1 MLYLYK
7 NQSNNIVLTL
17 DEKATNSTHD
27 WLFEFTNDI
36 TNAVK
41 YATLSDI
48 STTPLRF
55 NEFNLIEPDDVL
67 LQEGSWTY
75 RVYEMP
81 VASPP
86 STNPNLAYG
95 IVEVGKVWVEDV
107 TVNVVDSFD
116 EDENE
121 EQPTFE

>member
-7 NQSNNIVLTL
+7 NQTNNIVLTL

-36 TNAVK
+36 TNSVK
-41 YATLSDI
+41 YATLSDV
-48 STTPLRF
+48 SSAPLRY
-55 NEFNLIEPDDVL
+55 NEFNLVESTDVI

-81 VASPP
+81 VLSPP
-86 STNPNLAYG
+86 STNKNLAYAV
-95 IVEVGKVWVEDV
+95 VEVGKVWVEDL
-107 TVNVVDSFD
+107 TVDIVESFD
-116 EDENE
+116 EDENNE
-121 EQPTFE
+121 EPTFE

>member
-1 MLYLYK
+1 MIYLYK
-7 NQSNNIVLTL
+7 NQSNTVVLTL

-36 TNAVK
+36 TNSVK

-48 STTPLRF
+48 STTPLRY
-55 NEFNLIEPDDVL
+55 NEFNLTEGVDVL

-81 VASPP
+81 VLSPP
-86 STNPNLAYG
+86 SINPNLAYG
-95 IVEVGKVWVEDV
+95 VVEVGKVWVEDLS
-107 TVNVVDSFD
+107 VNNVDSFD
-116 EDENE
+116 EDENT

>member
-7 NQSNNIVLTL
+7 NQTNNIVLTL

-36 TNAVK
+36 TNSVK

-48 STTPLRF
+48 STTPLRY
-55 NEFNLIEPDDVL
+55 NEFNLTEGVDVI

-81 VASPP
+81 VLSPP
-86 STNPNLAYG
+86 STNKSLAYG
-95 IVEVGKVWVEDV
+95 VVEVGKVWVEDL
-107 TVNVVDSFD
+107 TVDIVESFD
-116 EDENE
+116 EDENNE
-121 EQPTFE
+121 EPTFE

>member
-55 NEFNLIEPDDVL
+55 NEFVLIEPDDVL

-75 RVYEMP
+75 KVYEMP
-81 VASPP
+81 VSSPP

-107 TVNVVDSFD
+107 TVDVVDSFD